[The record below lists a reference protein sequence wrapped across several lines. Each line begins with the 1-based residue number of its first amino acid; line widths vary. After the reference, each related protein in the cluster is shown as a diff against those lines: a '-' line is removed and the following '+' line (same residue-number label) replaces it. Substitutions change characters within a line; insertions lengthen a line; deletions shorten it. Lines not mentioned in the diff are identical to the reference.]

1 MKKMISLIIILCLL
15 FSTVSAIAYAEEDTI
30 VSTGFINTVNLKTNK
45 VISYQGISKNGIIY
59 MLPDDI
65 AAIGEY
71 ECEKSYLERKEIE
84 SYISNGSFVSKIYS
98 NLDLDK
104 IFTDNQFVYLTF
116 SRNNNTDYITQ
127 IFYHNGYAATMGKTF
142 KIDYVDYDGETYLN
156 LEKVLYL
163 MHTQWCVEDNF
174 LYYYPLG
181 NNIFDF
187 IGLNFNYMYEHS
199 VQHNSLL
206 MNDEGKWA
214 HSTRIVVSHIFND
227 IDMRIFIPFYGDDLI
242 QQEWYKEAILQLA
255 TTDDSFIDDYG
266 SEQIN
271 KHLKD
276 SSFQKIKTGLSSINT
291 TLDIIELPSKI
302 SKTKLNRFSKWNDLS
317 TIDTDQLKDTIGN
330 FGDVVS
336 VANIL
341 VDFNEI
347 ATRSKEWGTDF
358 VNGLNLLSNINE
370 EVYGDYSKD
379 IIKVSEKLLD
389 EFHNPAEVAS
399 ASAMFDFYDLIL
411 NKLFDKTATGQVI
424 GGIESIITLSN
435 VIIKSNPDY
444 AKQIENADL
453 MNTVH
458 SLINVENIFLSEFVD
473 SYHEYLQ
480 YLGVESG
487 SSSLMLLEL
496 LNVVS
501 ENPQKA
507 TESKAIFDLRNSLE
521 MFLKTSL
528 RNKTFVYHFNSELN
542 DTSNWKKT
550 DEATDL
556 INDIYKTYALLSQL
570 ISTRDYDELLYL
582 DNSFEEMYSDEYGLM
597 RTKIDSD
604 ILTDKALI
612 DLENLVTDTYTY
624 STTDEYGNEYH
635 YKIPKINLEYENIT
649 KVNEEI
655 FDKYYSIANE
665 QISFEVDYEWMV
677 NENILSLIIHD
688 SWGGGNIYYNIY
700 NLSVLSGEEITDSE
714 IIAMKMTESEYFDN
728 AKQALCLTFCNKYND
743 VISQQTNNDFFVS
756 ANEQL
761 QRTIAKENIEECSP
775 YLGENGDL
783 YIRGRIFAL
792 AGADSYEHLINLND
806 YEIPSNYAE
815 TIDVPTGYEDEHSKI
830 NNDNS
835 KGAYVG
841 NQTAEQLRESII
853 GSWGALGSI
862 VPEYNFI
869 DSKNCS
875 GDSPWQSS
883 GTYSISDNKT
893 LTISWVGKS
902 KSDEYIWS
910 SESWDE
916 FYSHHKHDVNF
927 WYMTDDGILMFN
939 GKEKY
944 RDGVD
949 NSTYN
954 SDGDLMAIISGIW
967 ISDKGSTEYQINS
980 DGTWIESTV
989 VVSVGTL
996 INRTKLDN
1004 GKVEIIDDTTAKLW
1018 QEVESLNQIPGA
1030 SELIYDRKNDKIS
1043 VGGTYNSFTRAK
1055 YK

>member
-1 MKKMISLIIILCLL
+1 MSLETMNNLRRTKMKKIISLIIILCLL
-15 FSTVSAIAYAEEDTI
+15 FSTVSAIAYAEEDTN

-45 VISYQGISKNGIIY
+45 AISYQGIKKNACIY

-65 AAIGEY
+65 ATIGGY
-71 ECEKSYLERKEIE
+71 VCEKSYLEREEIE
-84 SYISNGSFVSKIYS
+84 SFIGNGSFVSKIYS
-98 NLDLDK
+98 HLDLDK
-104 IFTDNQFVYLTF
+104 IFTNNKFEYLTF
-116 SRNNNTDYITQ
+116 SRNNTDYITQ
-127 IFYHNGYAATMGKTF
+127 IFYHSGYATTMGKTF
-142 KIDYVDYDGETYLN
+142 EIDYVNYDGETYLN

-163 MHTQWCVEDNF
+163 MHAQWCVEDNF

-187 IGLNFNYMYEHS
+187 IGLNFNYMSEHS
-199 VQHNSLL
+199 VQHSSLL

-271 KHLKD
+271 KYLKD

-302 SKTKLNRFSKWNDLS
+302 SETKLNRFSKWNDLS
-317 TIDTDQLKDTIGN
+317 TIDTEQLKDTIGN

-399 ASAMFDFYDLIL
+399 ASAMFDSYDLIL

-435 VIIKSNPDY
+435 AIIKSNPDY

-480 YLGVESG
+480 YFGVESG
-487 SSSLMLLEL
+487 SSSLMLWEL

-501 ENPQKA
+501 VNPRKA

-542 DTSNWKKT
+542 DMPNWEDT
-550 DEATDL
+550 DEASEL
-556 INDIYKTYALLSQL
+556 KKDIYKTYALLSEL
-570 ISTRDYDELLYL
+570 ISTRDFDELLYL
-582 DNSFEEMYSDEYGLM
+582 DDSFEQMHSDKYGFM

-604 ILTDKALI
+604 ILTDKAYNGVSEVVGNGSFSVGCDDGTFYWEYSGNNISPAHALI
-612 DLENLVTDTYTY
+612 FEDNNGNAKQLYNGANRGEIYLLNNTLIVNQITENPWSYTVVVM
-624 STTDEYGNEYH
+624 TQDG
-635 YKIPKINLEYENIT
+635 
-649 KVNEEI
+649 KVIEEI
-655 FDKYYSIANE
+655 QDFQVVGLDNVNDNFILFNNYHTDLYKTSYYNYNVSNNKFEPAVWSDQDTRFLDSNNGVVYFYKNTDDNEGVIIYSYDVEKNKTQKLSTSYIEYYGQGPGLGPGYGYSPCTIYHFQATEASLYYSYGFSGGSGNYIQKAK
-665 QISFEVDYEWMV
+665 ISMYDK
-677 NENILSLIIHD
+677 
-688 SWGGGNIYYNIY
+688 
-700 NLSVLSGEEITDSE
+700 LSGETIDLPDISSENEYRLGYEFYVYAEDNVEKILYYSSEKNANIIVSNKGKDSVLTDKLIGMLGKAFTESDGKREPYWIYPDDSGEIIKILPPVQVDESAEYAFIENVTYTGTYAFYDIDYHKTNPKPNSWRDYTITDKLE
-714 IIAMKMTESEYFDN
+714 TYR
-728 AKQALCLTFCNKYND
+728 YN
-743 VISQQTNNDFFVS
+743 
-756 ANEQL
+756 
-761 QRTIAKENIEECSP
+761 
-775 YLGENGDL
+775 
-783 YIRGRIFAL
+783 
-792 AGADSYEHLINLND
+792 
-806 YEIPSNYAE
+806 
-815 TIDVPTGYEDEHSKI
+815 
-830 NNDNS
+830 
-835 KGAYVG
+835 
-841 NQTAEQLRESII
+841 
-853 GSWGALGSI
+853 
-862 VPEYNFI
+862 
-869 DSKNCS
+869 
-875 GDSPWQSS
+875 
-883 GTYSISDNKT
+883 NKT
-893 LTISWVGKS
+893 G
-902 KSDEYIWS
+902 E
-910 SESWDE
+910 
-916 FYSHHKHDVNF
+916 
-927 WYMTDDGILMFN
+927 
-939 GKEKY
+939 
-944 RDGVD
+944 R
-949 NSTYN
+949 
-954 SDGDLMAIISGIW
+954 
-967 ISDKGSTEYQINS
+967 
-980 DGTWIESTV
+980 
-989 VVSVGTL
+989 TL
-996 INRTKLDN
+996 I
-1004 GKVEIIDDTTAKLW
+1004 GEM
-1018 QEVESLNQIPGA
+1018 QYS
-1030 SELIYDRKNDKIS
+1030 YD
-1043 VGGTYNSFTRAK
+1043 
-1055 YK
+1055 